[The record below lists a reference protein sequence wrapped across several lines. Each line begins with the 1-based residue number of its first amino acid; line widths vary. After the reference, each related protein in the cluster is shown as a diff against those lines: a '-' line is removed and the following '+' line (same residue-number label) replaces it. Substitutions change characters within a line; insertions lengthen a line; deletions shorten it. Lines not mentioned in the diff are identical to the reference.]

1 MSTKIIEKYKTHLDD
16 LRSQNLY
23 RQLKN
28 INSDIIDF
36 GSNDYLCLSKDKDV
50 IKSGFIYAEKYGCGS
65 RSSRLIGD
73 NSIYEELEEKISR
86 TKVMNKTLIF
96 NSGYQLNSSI
106 ISTLFDK
113 DKDITI
119 FCDKLNHAS
128 IYNGIEMSGSKM
140 IRYKNSDMNHLE
152 DLLKKNDNKS
162 SKIIITESVFSMDG
176 NQVDVDAISY
186 LRSKYNAMLYVDEAH
201 AVGISGCDGYG
212 LFSSKNADII
222 VGTFGKALG
231 SQGGYISCNNI
242 VYDYIV
248 NKCKGFVYS
257 TGISPFI
264 IGCTS
269 KAWDKISS
277 MESERLN
284 LQSNAEYLRKNLKE
298 LGFNTLKSNT
308 NIIPIVIGQDEKV
321 LNISKY
327 LMANKVY
334 APAIR
339 SPTVPKNLSRLRISL
354 NASHSIEK
362 IDILLNLLSNEVK
375 I

>member
-16 LRSQNLY
+16 LKSQNLY

-50 IKSGFIYAEKYGCGS
+50 LKNGFIYAEKYGCGS

-73 NSIYEELEEKISR
+73 NSIYEELETKISK
-86 TKVMNKTLIF
+86 TKGFDKTIVF

-106 ISTLFDK
+106 ISTLFHK
-113 DKDITI
+113 DKDVTI
-119 FCDKLNHAS
+119 FCDKLNHTS

-140 IRYKNSDMNHLE
+140 IRYKNNDMNHLE

-162 SKIIITESVFSMDG
+162 SKVIITESVFSMDG
-176 NQVDVDAISY
+176 NKIDVEGISY
-186 LRSKYNAMLYVDEAH
+186 LRSKYDAMLYVDEAH
-201 AVGISGCDGYG
+201 AVGVSGNDGYG

-264 IGCTS
+264 VGCTS

-277 MESERLN
+277 MKSERLN
-284 LQSNAEYLRKNLKE
+284 LQSNAEYLIKNLKE

-321 LNISKY
+321 LNISQH
-327 LMANKVY
+327 LMENEIY
-334 APAIR
+334 IPAIR
-339 SPTVPKNLSRLRISL
+339 TPTVPKNSSRLRASV
-354 NASHSIEK
+354 NTSHSIKK
-362 IDILLNLLSNEVK
+362 INMFLDLLSNEVK

>member
-201 AVGISGCDGYG
+201 AVGISGCDG
-212 LFSSKNADII
+212 FSN
-222 VGTFGKALG
+222 FG
-231 SQGGYISCNNI
+231 
-242 VYDYIV
+242 
-248 NKCKGFVYS
+248 
-257 TGISPFI
+257 
-264 IGCTS
+264 
-269 KAWDKISS
+269 W
-277 MESERLN
+277 
-284 LQSNAEYLRKNLKE
+284 
-298 LGFNTLKSNT
+298 
-308 NIIPIVIGQDEKV
+308 
-321 LNISKY
+321 
-327 LMANKVY
+327 
-334 APAIR
+334 
-339 SPTVPKNLSRLRISL
+339 
-354 NASHSIEK
+354 
-362 IDILLNLLSNEVK
+362 
-375 I
+375 